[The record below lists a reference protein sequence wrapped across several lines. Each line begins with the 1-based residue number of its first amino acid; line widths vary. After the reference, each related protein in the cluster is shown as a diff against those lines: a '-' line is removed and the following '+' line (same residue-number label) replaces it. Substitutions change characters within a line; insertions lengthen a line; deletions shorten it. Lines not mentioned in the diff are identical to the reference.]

1 MFAFDKIKNKNKK
14 ELVEMNEVKK
24 CTDMPLAGWQDL
36 IGIHYQVAVDRLV
49 ERRYFDGCS

>member
-24 CTDMPLAGWQDL
+24 CTDMPLAG
-36 IGIHYQVAVDRLV
+36 
-49 ERRYFDGCS
+49 